1 MTKVVVDERGVPEV
15 AVDGDKL
22 PAGVAKLIALLLLST
37 FLVILNETIMGVALP
52 KLMVELEITASTA
65 QWLTTAFMLTMAVV
79 IPMTGSI
86 LDRFTTRAVFIT
98 ATSLFTTGT
107 LLASVAPGFAV
118 LLVGRIVQA
127 CGTALLVPL
136 LMTTVLTFV
145 PEARRGR
152 MMGLISIVIAVAPAI
167 GPTVSGLILDSLG
180 WRWIFLVM
188 LPLAVA
194 ALVLGIVLVRNVS
207 QTRPVRFDLLSIAL
221 SAVAFGGLIYGL
233 SSIGEASEGHSLL
246 PPVIPLGLGAV
257 ALGAFVF
264 RQTRLQRTDSA
275 LMDLRPFVTRT
286 FTIATVLVLI
296 SMGAL
301 FGTLI
306 LLPLYMQNIL
316 SLPTLETGLML
327 LPGGLALGI
336 LAPIVGRLFDRFGPK
351 PLVIPGAFAL
361 SGALWAMTTLDQ
373 DTTVPTVIAVHV
385 ALCSS
390 LAFMLTPLMTS
401 ALGSL
406 PVRLYSHGS
415 AIVTTSQQL
424 AGAAGTALCITLMS
438 TGTAG
443 ALRDGLDPV
452 AAQAS
457 GIHLA
462 FVAAATISLASVVL
476 SFFVKNPPTEVR
488 NQLTPIH

>member
-1 MTKVVVDERGVPEV
+1 VTEVVVDERDVRKDAV
-15 AVDGDKL
+15 AVDKL

-52 KLMVELEITASTA
+52 KLMVELQITASTG

-86 LDRFTTRAVFIT
+86 LDRFSTRAVFVT
-98 ATSLFTTGT
+98 ATSLFTAGT
-107 LLASVAPGFAV
+107 LLASVAPGFSV

-167 GPTVSGLILDSLG
+167 GPTASGLILDSLG
-180 WRWIFLVM
+180 WRWIFILM

-194 ALVLGIVLVRNVS
+194 ALVLGIILVRNVS
-207 QTRPVRFDLLSIAL
+207 QTRAVRFDLPSIVL

-233 SSIGEASEGHSLL
+233 SSIGEASEGHSSVS
-246 PPVIPLGLGAV
+246 PVIPLVLGAG
-257 ALGAFVF
+257 ALAAFVF

-275 LMDLRPFVTRT
+275 LMDLRPFATRT
-286 FTIATVLVLI
+286 FTVATVLVLI

-306 LLPLYMQNIL
+306 LLPLYLQNVL
-316 SLPTLETGLML
+316 SLDALQTGLLL

-336 LAPIVGRLFDRFGPK
+336 LAPFVGRLFDRFGPK

-385 ALCSS
+385 VLCAALS
-390 LAFMLTPLMTS
+390 FMLTPLMTS

-438 TGTAG
+438 TGTAR
-443 ALRDGLDPV
+443 ALQDGLDPV

-457 GIHLA
+457 GVHTA
-462 FVAAATISLASVVL
+462 FVAAAVVSLASVVL
-476 SFFVKNPPTEVR
+476 VFFVKNPPKTVANE
-488 NQLTPIH
+488 LTPMH